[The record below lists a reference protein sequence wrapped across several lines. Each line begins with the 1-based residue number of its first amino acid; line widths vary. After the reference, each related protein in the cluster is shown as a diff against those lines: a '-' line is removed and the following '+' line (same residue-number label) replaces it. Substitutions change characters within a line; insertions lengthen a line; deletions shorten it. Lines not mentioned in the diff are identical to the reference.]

1 MGRKTGAAIFGR
13 NHKALRHIHKAESL
27 TAECY
32 KILAN
37 RHLRNHTST
46 RDSRN

>member
-13 NHKALRHIHKAESL
+13 NHKRCGTSHKAESL

-32 KILAN
+32 KVLAN